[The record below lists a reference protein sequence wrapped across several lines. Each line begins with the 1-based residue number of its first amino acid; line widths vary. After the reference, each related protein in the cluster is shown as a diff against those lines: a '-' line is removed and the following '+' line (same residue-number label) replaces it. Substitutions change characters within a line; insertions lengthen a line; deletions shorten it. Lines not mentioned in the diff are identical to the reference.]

1 MPKKIKPVTDRNM
14 QAMALSVIRYLNR
27 YHMFQDVNIY
37 AGGMH
42 YSDSRHHGQV
52 LHTDLVKNA
61 EVWAGERD
69 RYDCPCEYHNPD
81 TLTMTF
87 EGPLYHAI
95 NYGMGR
101 GYRTEQE
108 LDAIFARYGLY
119 LEMGHAWSLT
129 CWAEDAKPPEP
140 GKQDAVPEP
149 AEPKDEPACPEP
161 VAYVLSMAT
170 NLLRPTVKAW
180 QFPDM
185 ISAKAEMRRQLKAR
199 IEMDDPEGAEKI
211 MSMMENGVE
220 YSNMSMSDDAAHIY
234 QDFAE
239 HWHVWKITP
248 VMPAG
253 ASREGGA

>member
-1 MPKKIKPVTDRNM
+1 MPKKIRPVTDRNM

-42 YSDSRHHGQV
+42 YSDSRHHGQA

-69 RYDCPCEYHNPD
+69 KHDCPCEYHNPD

-101 GYRTEQE
+101 GYRAEQE

-129 CWAEDAKPPEP
+129 CYPDPDRKAPEREKPDA
-140 GKQDAVPEP
+140 P
-149 AEPKDEPACPEP
+149 ARETPAKSPEP
-161 VAYVLSMAT
+161 VAFVLSMAT
-170 NLLRPTVKAW
+170 NWMKLRIETW
-180 QFPDM
+180 QFPDAE
-185 ISAKAEMRRQLKAR
+185 SARSEMLRQLKAR
-199 IEMDDPEGAEKI
+199 VEMDGPEDAEKI
-211 MSMMENGVE
+211 MSMMESGVE
-220 YSNMSMSDDAAHIY
+220 YSNMALSEDAAHIY
-234 QDFAE
+234 EDCASI
-239 HWHVWKITP
+239 WRCWKITP

-253 ASREGGA
+253 ANQEGGT